1 MLGLGCLGGIWCCF
15 GALLGGLGAIF
26 GVSWAVLGSPAV
38 LICFYL
44 AEWMSSYVSTVSR
57 ALQQQRARRRLL
69 PQETKRPFTDRF
81 LHQHRARGRM
91 PLQYALFHSVPC
103 LCSFFEGEL
112 ATCAAFV
119 IGNPPPPPPPPAIP
133 AMYFGAIAPP
143 PPDAAC
149 RCLLLHAIAVGA
161 RDLLHALKRCG
172 RRHPLSSS
180 RHCCGLFSVVLRSD
194 WAGMASMARAR
205 RGAWGFAPKWA
216 SGRA

>member
-1 MLGLGCLGGIWCCF
+1 MDV
-15 GALLGGLGAIF
+15 LL
-26 GVSWAVLGSPAV
+26 
-38 LICFYL
+38 CFYSFPRPAATEGTKAL
-44 AEWMSSYVSTVSR
+44 VATGNQAAIHGSLLTPAQGTGAHAAAICVVS
-57 ALQQQRARRRLL
+57 LC
-69 PQETKRPFTDRF
+69 P
-81 LHQHRARGRM
+81 
-91 PLQYALFHSVPC
+91 